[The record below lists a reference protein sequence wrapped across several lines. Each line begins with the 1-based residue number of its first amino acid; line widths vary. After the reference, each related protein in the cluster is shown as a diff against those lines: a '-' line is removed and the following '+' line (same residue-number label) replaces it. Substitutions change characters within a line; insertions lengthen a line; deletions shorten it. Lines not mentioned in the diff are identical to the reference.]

1 MNVCWK
7 IFLALLI
14 FSSCS
19 NDSKSNNAVVVTR
32 HHLATDI
39 GAEILKNGGN
49 AIDSAVAVAFALA
62 VVNPSAGNLGGGG
75 FMLYYDADDEKT
87 FALDYRERAPQNAT
101 EKMFLNKEGDVIKG
115 LSLNSYLA
123 SGVPGTVKGMFK
135 AHNLFGSIPI
145 ENLIAPAIK
154 IAKDGFTLS
163 NFQASNFNK
172 YKKKFLNGSDSESIF
187 IKEGGFKEGDIFIQA
202 DLAKSLELIQ
212 SRRKGFLRR
221 KISR

>member
-172 YKKKFLNGSDSESIF
+172 YKKNF
-187 IKEGGFKEGDIFIQA
+187 
-202 DLAKSLELIQ
+202 
-212 SRRKGFLRR
+212 
-221 KISR
+221 